1 LTPPEGASS
10 PFNPSVLLFGPKG
23 TGKSHLLIAAAAQ
36 SKAVFF
42 NLSPSNT
49 AGLYQGKALVT
60 KMLHMVFKLAKLLAP
75 SVIYLDEAEQI
86 FAKKGAAES
95 KRIRKELGKY
105 MDTILP
111 TDRIVVV
118 AETSKPWEADKTM
131 QTQFSKILS
140 TELPD
145 YATRERIWRNKI
157 VEHIGVERST
167 EIVYPLLAKFSEGY
181 SVADVSD

>member
-1 LTPPEGASS
+1 
-10 PFNPSVLLFGPKG
+10 LLYGPKG
-23 TGKSHLLIAAAAQ
+23 TGKSHLLLAAAAQ
-36 SKAVFF
+36 CKAAFF

-75 SVIYLDEAEQI
+75 SIIYFDEAEQI

-105 MDTILP
+105 MDSITP
-111 TDRIVVV
+111 SDRIVVI
-118 AETSKPWEADKTM
+118 AETNKPWEADKTM
-131 QTQFSKILS
+131 QTQFSKVLG

-145 YATRERIWRNKI
+145 YATRERIWRCKI
-157 VEHIGVERST
+157 VEQIGVEKSS
-167 EIVYPLLAKFSEGY
+167 EIIYPMLAKFSEGF
-181 SVADVSD
+181 SVADVIKISIALLLVTKRYGS